1 MSWNIYLVRTQ
12 SNTEPYDQIVDE
24 DYISFSKQEI
34 VNAIMTLAKE
44 FSLFAEN
51 IDTKFP
57 HLRGDGW
64 SIEFCFW
71 DEQESYEIVE
81 MQVRG
86 IHEPIEVFEKMKS
99 DLNARIFD
107 MHGGTFVEADRKRGF
122 DEWVDFTAK
131 IIEDLTKK
139 E

>member
-1 MSWNIYLVRTQ
+1 MSWDIYLVRTQ
-12 SNTEPYDQIVDE
+12 SNTEPYAQIADE
-24 DYISFSKQEI
+24 DYISFSRQEI
-34 VNAIMTLAKE
+34 IDEIMALAKE
-44 FSLFAEN
+44 FSLFAED
-51 IDTKFP
+51 IDTQFP

-71 DEQESYEIVE
+71 DEQELYEIVD

-86 IHEPIEVFEKMKS
+86 IHEPIEVFEKIKS

-107 MHGGTFVEADRKRGF
+107 MHGDKFIEANGKSGF